1 MDLCEAQT
9 EIKML
14 VNRVNPT
21 DVIRLLEWMKNSDEL
36 YDVLKDNKSVTLRSI
51 ADDLRLRLPLDAMLT
66 SESSA
71 HCKMQQ
77 RSKPTV
83 HVDSFLYDEEGVESL
98 CEGGAL
104 SRTYCLSCGSTRT
117 APLDFIS
124 HSFSVA
130 ELQFIFQNVLP
141 DLSNRTLMD
150 VGSRLGAVLYGG
162 FLYSSASLL
171 LGVEINEEFVRLQ
184 NEMLLKY
191 GMTDRAQVVHG
202 DVRAHQALLKRA
214 DVLILN
220 NVFEFFMEHKE
231 QVRVW
236 RSIMECFTTPG
247 SLMVTVPSL
256 QESLSALQEA
266 LPPGWVEEVP
276 LNYESY
282 VSPDADPDALREIHL
297 YRVM

>member
-71 HCKMQQ
+71 HCK
-77 RSKPTV
+77 
-83 HVDSFLYDEEGVESL
+83 GVESL